1 MFRPKWKKNP
11 EVRQMR
17 SVALNQAQAVRA
29 QRLQALRDATN
40 SLLTHDLSDEDW
52 KKVLEIVKPFY
63 DQPLEVKLQYF
74 HGRNSIA

>member
-1 MFRPKWKKNP
+1 MLRPKWKKNP
-11 EVRQMR
+11 EVRQIR

-52 KKVLEIVKPFY
+52 KKVLRQLAIYE
-63 DQPLEVKLQYF
+63 DDE
-74 HGRNSIA
+74 